1 MCVGSFVI
9 GWSARPLDAGNTSA
23 FSFEDS
29 WLRMGVTDKMSEEIH
44 HKRAL
49 GAVFI
54 TVFIDMVG
62 FGMVV
67 PILPTYAR
75 EFSASPGT
83 IGVLVAV
90 YSLAQLLLAPV
101 VGRASDRWGRG
112 PVIAATAAG
121 GLVAYLTMG
130 LAGSLV
136 AVFAGRILSGACAA
150 STAAAQGVV
159 ADVLPAER
167 RAGGMAVVGAGIGLG
182 IVLGPGVASLLVAL
196 GGERLPFF
204 AAAVLCAV
212 NIVWA
217 LAALPRRGGGTARAG
232 MGLAEARTLP
242 GLVPLLAVSAAV
254 MVGFSMI
261 DSQFPLFTA
270 DRLGFG
276 PVQNGLLFMYVGVLI
291 VLVQFTA
298 TRWLSNRVGEV
309 TLMSAGAL
317 ILALGAALVPFSQ
330 DWWFVALPAALVAA
344 GNATNAPSTMAAI
357 SRVTPQDR
365 QGVMF
370 GVSQSVNAG
379 ARVVGPVFG
388 GWLFQQFVPSAPY
401 VAAALVLVVAAAAAW
416 ALRGPARTWM
426 ASQEETGS
434 HV

>member
-1 MCVGSFVI
+1 
-9 GWSARPLDAGNTSA
+9 
-23 FSFEDS
+23 
-29 WLRMGVTDKMSEEIH
+29 MSEEIH
-44 HKRAL
+44 RKRAL

-54 TVFIDMVG
+54 TVFVDMIG

-121 GLVAYLTMG
+121 GLVAYLAMG
-130 LAGSLV
+130 LAGSLI

-182 IVLGPGVASLLVAL
+182 IVLGPGIASLLVAL
-196 GGERLPFF
+196 GDERWPFF
-204 AAAVLCAV
+204 AAAVLCAA

-217 LAALPRRGGGTARAG
+217 LAALPRQGGAAREG
-232 MGLAEARTLP
+232 MRPAEARAIP
-242 GLVPLLAVSAAV
+242 GLVPLLAVSGAV

-276 PVQNGLLFMYVGVLI
+276 PVENGVLFMYVGVLI
-291 VLVQFTA
+291 VLVQLTA
-298 TRWLSNRVGEV
+298 TRWLSSRVGEV
-309 TLMSAGAL
+309 TLMAVGAL
-317 ILALGAALVPFSQ
+317 ILALGAALVPLAQ
-330 DWWFVALPAALVAA
+330 DWWYVALPAALVAA

-379 ARVVGPVFG
+379 ARVVGPVLG
-388 GWLFQQFVPSAPY
+388 GWLFQQFAPSAPY
-401 VAAALVLVVAAAAAW
+401 IAAALVLVVAAAAAW
-416 ALRGPARTWM
+416 ALRGPARTWT
-426 ASQEETGS
+426 ASQEEAGS
-434 HV
+434 QV